1 MSKILP
7 GKIEILKKKKQK
19 KLKPVNIWVSVRGAV
34 VGRTRAVSS
43 LLITQIWM
51 MRV

>member
-7 GKIEILKKKKQK
+7 GKIEILKKEK
-19 KLKPVNIWVSVRGAV
+19 KLKPVNIRVSVRGAV

-51 MRV
+51 IRV